1 MEVYG
6 DGTTSV
12 RGTGGSGGGSGSGI
26 CGGDS
31 GVNGG
36 CSDGGTSIFNEKGAT
51 VCGLVTV
58 ENTTG
63 SATTELFMVKI
74 LSSNTAV
81 KTVKA
86 PFTSYDVFFGIIR
99 EVEVA

>member
-1 MEVYG
+1 MKVYG

-12 RGTGGSGGGSGSGI
+12 RSTGGSGGGIGSGT

-36 CSDGGTSIFNEKGAT
+36 CSGGGTSIFNGKGAT
-51 VCGLVTV
+51 VCWLVTV
-58 ENTTG
+58 ETTTG

-74 LSSNTAV
+74 FSSNTAV

-86 PFTSYDVFFGIIR
+86 PFTSYDVLFLGLFGR
-99 EVEVA
+99 